1 MDDGPPAPC
10 PRPFNMAAHTFAA
23 AARRPNHVALEVLAG
38 PGAVAECWTHAELAD
53 AVRRTAGG
61 LRARG
66 IGRGDRVLLR
76 LGNTA
81 DFPIVFFAANAL
93 GAVPVPVSA
102 MLTAAELGPLVAD
115 LAPALIARGAG
126 LTLPDPPGAPV
137 IEAGD
142 IAALRRADP
151 VDFAETDPDDPAY
164 MVYTSGTAGRP
175 KGVVL
180 AQRAAWAR
188 RMMWDGW
195 YGLGP
200 DDRVLHAG
208 AFNWTYTLGAGLTDP
223 WAAGATALIYAG
235 PADRHVWP
243 RLADAHRATIFAGAP
258 GVYRQML
265 NAPGLAEGFSHLR
278 HGLGAGE
285 ALAPSVR
292 AAWTGATGRP
302 IHEALGMS
310 EISTYI
316 SACPAR
322 PAPAGCA
329 GYPQPGRRVAI
340 LPDAGTAPVPRGT
353 EGLLAVSRRDPGL
366 MLGYWR
372 RAEETAAAFRGE
384 WFLTGDRAV
393 MAEDGAIRH
402 LGRADDLI
410 NAGGFRVSPQEV
422 EAALAEHPG
431 VAEAAVIELPVRDGV
446 SIVAAF
452 YVPRGA
458 AIPEAELR
466 PPLRRPARALQ
477 VPAQLPPGRRPAAQR
492 KRQAAAPAPRH
503 RRLTR
508 ASANTRSPR
517 PCLRPSSCR
526 KYSRGWLAAGQ
537 DGAESPLAT
546 PTTRDDGRP

>member
-1 MDDGPPAPC
+1 MPPAPPSLFDDGPFAPC
-10 PRPFNMAAHTFAA
+10 PDPFNMAAHTFAA
-23 AARRPNHVALEVLAG
+23 AEARPDHVALEVLAA
-38 PGAVAECWTHAELAD
+38 PGEVAVRWTHAELAGI
-53 AVRRTAGG
+53 VRRTAGG
-61 LRARG
+61 LRAMG

-81 DFPIVFFAANAL
+81 DFPIVFFAANAI

-102 MLTAAELGPLVAD
+102 MLTERELGSIIPD
-115 LAPALIARGAG
+115 LGPALIALGPG
-126 LTLPDPPGAPV
+126 LSLPDPPGAPV
-137 IEAGD
+137 IGTEE
-142 IAALRRADP
+142 IAALREADP
-151 VDFAETDPDDPAY
+151 ADFAATAPDDPAY

-223 WAAGATALIYAG
+223 WAVGATALIYAG
-235 PADRHVWP
+235 PPDRNVWP
-243 RLADAHRATIFAGAP
+243 RLAGAHGATIFAGAP

-265 NAPGLAEGFSHLR
+265 DAPGLAEGFAGLR
-278 HGLGAGE
+278 HGLTAGE
-285 ALAPSVR
+285 TLGRAVR
-292 AAWTGATGRP
+292 DTWSGRTGKP

-316 SACPAR
+316 SSSPAR
-322 PAPAGCA
+322 PAKAGFT
-329 GYPQPGRRVAI
+329 GYPQPGRRVAV
-340 LPDAGTAPVPRGT
+340 LPDEGETPVPRGS

-372 RAEETAAAFRGE
+372 RPEATEAAFRGE

-393 MAEDGAIRH
+393 MAPDGAIRH
-402 LGRADDLI
+402 LGRSDDLI

-422 EAALAEHPG
+422 EGALASHPG
-431 VAEAAVIELPVRDGV
+431 VSEAAVVELPVRDGV
-446 SIVAAF
+446 TVVAAF

-458 AIPEAELR
+458 AVAVDELARHCAEQLAR
-466 PPLRRPARALQ
+466 YKCPRTFRAVDALPRSANGKLLRRA
-477 VPAQLPPGRRPAAQR
+477 
-492 KRQAAAPAPRH
+492 
-503 RRLTR
+503 
-508 ASANTRSPR
+508 
-517 PCLRPSSCR
+517 
-526 KYSRGWLAAGQ
+526 LAA
-537 DGAESPLAT
+537 T
-546 PTTRDDGRP
+546 